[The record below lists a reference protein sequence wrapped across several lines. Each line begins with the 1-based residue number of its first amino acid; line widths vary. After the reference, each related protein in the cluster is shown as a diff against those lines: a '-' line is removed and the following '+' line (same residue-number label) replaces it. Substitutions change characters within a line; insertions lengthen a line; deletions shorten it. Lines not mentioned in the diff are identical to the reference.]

1 LRYWEQYSKTQYEP
15 WGENMKTDTEKQ
27 VRFIKDLVRILE
39 VELTAL
45 ERQYVEMVSSK
56 DQEIDELEVE
66 LCKNITNGLPN

>member
-1 LRYWEQYSKTQYEP
+1 
-15 WGENMKTDTEKQ
+15 M
-27 VRFIKDLVRILE
+27 RFIKDLVRILE